1 MEHHLEPGRSP
12 TRLNGRRQ
20 PGDYGPQWGRAA
32 MSTDG
37 LEQSSPATREPG
49 AFPGPPS
56 RGRHRARRRPSTHSR
71 ASRGPDAANGG
82 AALALLAPL
91 EHFPRLVIADDDPVV
106 RLVLGA
112 ALSREFEI
120 VGVAGDGEEAIELA
134 RDSQPDAALVD
145 VVMPKGGGLR
155 AVLGIHEVA
164 PDTAIVMLSG
174 HQLDGVVN
182 ELIQAGA
189 IAYRRKGAS
198 PDALAET
205 LTESMKVHAAERRE
219 SAWAILA
226 WYCRGLDR
234 RTRSPL
240 QP

>member
-1 MEHHLEPGRSP
+1 MDRHLEPASSP
-12 TRLNGRRQ
+12 MRVNGRRL
-20 PGDYGPQWGRAA
+20 PSDYDPQSGRVA

-37 LEQSSPATREPG
+37 LEQSPPPTREPG

-56 RGRHRARRRPSTHSR
+56 RGRHRARRRASTYGR
-71 ASRGPDAANGG
+71 ASRERDTSKGG
-82 AALALLAPL
+82 AALALLAPVD
-91 EHFPRLVIADDDPVV
+91 HFPRLVIADDDPVV

-134 RDSQPDAALVD
+134 RASQPDAALVD

-198 PDALAET
+198 PDALAKT

-234 RTRSPL
+234 RSRP
-240 QP
+240 PIRP